1 MKANKIIRDTLVVLF
16 AFLLIQCNKAKED
29 LTPYTTKDGLII
41 RPGNCLP
48 DVKDKYVYTAFSQEE
63 QLNIKTHDDF
73 VNAGQVPEKVLKE
86 MSTLGLIRSL
96 LDMPWLNSTYML
108 SSSTSPILK
117 CAIIFDHYNIPKELF
132 QRKDAFD
139 TLLLFYN
146 AITLDCYGTSDGME
160 KLNFVSKYMTINVL
174 LSRTEI
180 ISKQGHG
187 EKQKAVAALLSNY
200 IKNKSLGLSGGI
212 VEAMTH
218 IMLED
223 NYAPVLEY
231 RGEYES
237 DYFVGHEQIDALIT
251 IAKKYVR

>member
-1 MKANKIIRDTLVVLF
+1 MKRNKITTYTLFVFFVF
-16 AFLLIQCNKAKED
+16 FLVQCNKAKED

-48 DVKDKYVYTAFSQEE
+48 DVKDKYVYRAFSQEE
-63 QLNIKTHDDF
+63 QANIKTHDDF
-73 VNAGQVPEKVLKE
+73 VNAGQIPENVLKE

-117 CAIIFDHYNIPKELF
+117 CAIILDHYNIPKELF

-139 TLLLFYN
+139 ALLLFYN
-146 AITLDCYGTSDGME
+146 AISVDCYGSINDVE
-160 KLNFVSKYMTINVL
+160 RLNFGSKYMTINVL
-174 LSRTEI
+174 LSRSEI

-187 EKQKAVAALLSNY
+187 EKQKAVAALLGNY
-200 IKNKSLGLSGGI
+200 MKNTSLGLSGGI

-223 NYAPVLEY
+223 NYPPVLEY

-237 DYFVGHEQIDALIT
+237 DYFVGQEQIDALVA
-251 IAKKYVR
+251 IAKKYIR